1 MPRLRLRWV
10 MPPYRN
16 LKAWK
21 HAQRLAVECSK
32 AAQDFP
38 EYEQSG
44 LAHRLRQAAYGVPLG
59 IAEGVARRG
68 SAECRAQLDAARGLL
83 AEVSTVL
90 ELAKDL
96 EYLEMVRFARL
107 EALADETSKTLYG
120 LLRKHGALPRQGAC

>member
-1 MPRLRLRWV
+1 

-32 AAQDFP
+32 ATHGFP
-38 EYEQSG
+38 AYEQSG

-59 IAEGVARRG
+59 IAQGVARRG
-68 SAECRAQLDAARGLL
+68 TDECRAHLDAARGSL
-83 AEVSTVL
+83 AETSTVL

-96 EYLEMVRFARL
+96 AYIEMVRFARL
-107 EALADETSKTLYG
+107 EALADEASKTLYG
-120 LLRKHGALPRQGAC
+120 LLRKYGAVQGRKRE